1 MAGQPQSN
9 IYSQRWFESF
19 HLSIPDARTEL
30 EVGLICAFAPLPE
43 FSRIADVCCGA
54 GRHSRVLAERGY
66 RVTGVDRDPIIVAKA
81 RELGGGPSYAQGDL
95 LDYVPA
101 SRSYDM
107 IVIMGQSYG
116 HFDELTNAA
125 VLQRLSSGLRDG
137 GRILLD
143 LWNPEFFEA
152 HQGMRKMPGVGGG
165 VLETKRVEDG
175 RLLVH
180 LDYPGGDGE
189 DFEWQLFTPEEMRA
203 MAEPLGLRVI
213 ACCTDF
219 DGSVAPCD
227 TKPRIQF
234 VLDRASLD
242 C

>member
-1 MAGQPQSN
+1 MSPSN
-9 IYSQRWFESF
+9 SYSQRWFESF
-19 HLSIPDARTEL
+19 HLSTPDARTEL

-43 FSRIADVCCGA
+43 FARIADVCCGA
-54 GRHSRVLAERGY
+54 GRHSRALAERGY
-66 RVTGVDRDPIIVAKA
+66 LVTGVDRDPCIVARA
-81 RELGGGPSYAQGDL
+81 RELGGGASYIQGDL
-95 LDYVPA
+95 RHYAPGSGA
-101 SRSYDM
+101 YD
-107 IVIMGQSYG
+107 IVVIMGQSYG
-116 HFDELTNAA
+116 HFDSATNAR
-125 VLQRLSSGLRDG
+125 VLQRLSAGLREG

-152 HQGMRKMPGVGGG
+152 HQGTREMPGMGGV

-175 RLLVH
+175 RLSVH

-189 DFEWQLFTPEEMRA
+189 DFEWQLFTQEEMSA
-203 MAEPLGLRVI
+203 MTEPLGLRMI

-234 VLDRASLD
+234 VLERASPD